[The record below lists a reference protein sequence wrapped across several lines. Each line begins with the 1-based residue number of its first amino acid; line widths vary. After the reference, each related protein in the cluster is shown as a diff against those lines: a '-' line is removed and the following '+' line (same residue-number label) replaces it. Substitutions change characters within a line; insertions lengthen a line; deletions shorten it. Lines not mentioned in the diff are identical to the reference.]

1 MTNGGVSTPV
11 IFCALCCLL
20 HQVHI
25 NEECVEPKLEQLF
38 LKKTGRKEEG
48 REGGERRR
56 RKKGRREKGKR
67 RWESGGGGSGGREG
81 RGGAITALIF
91 NCPLLEINLEI
102 CTPVCRNIISE
113 KTCYMFR

>member
-1 MTNGGVSTPV
+1 MSNGGVLTPV

-56 RKKGRREKGKR
+56 RKKRKR
-67 RWESGGGGSGGREG
+67 RWESGGGGSGGRGEEEQ
-81 RGGAITALIF
+81 LQ
-91 NCPLLEINLEI
+91 L
-102 CTPVCRNIISE
+102 
-113 KTCYMFR
+113 